1 MERELPPAQLA
12 TLVAIVELGS
22 FEAAA
27 RQLHLTPS
35 AVSQRIRA
43 LESAA
48 GRVLVRRS
56 VPCRPTGA
64 GETLLRLARQTRLL
78 QAEAFEAL
86 GGHPSTRVELSVAV
100 NADSLDT
107 WFRDVVAEVA
117 RWDDVVLRLHVEDQ
131 AFSVGLLR
139 GGEALAA
146 VTSDPVV
153 VQGCRREPLGTLR
166 YRPAASP
173 EFAARWRRPPAEDAD
188 GGDRGPGRRLDGAR
202 GDRPAAADYDWDR
215 MPLVVFNEKDDLQH
229 ELLRARGATTIAA
242 AHRVPNSAGF
252 HEAVRLGLGWGML
265 PDVQLDGDLAAGRLV
280 TLTDAHLDVALYWQR
295 WRLDS
300 PLLDRL
306 SETVQTAARRHL
318 RGDRT
323 GVPRG

>member
-1 MERELPPAQLA
+1 MDLELPPAQLA

-22 FEAAA
+22 FDAAA
-27 RQLHLTPS
+27 RHLHLTPS

-48 GRVLVRRS
+48 GQVLVRRS
-56 VPCRPTGA
+56 LPCRPTTA
-64 GETLLRLARQTRLL
+64 GEALLRLARQTRLL
-78 QAEAFEAL
+78 HAEAVEAL
-86 GGHPSTRVELSVAV
+86 GGRPSARVELSVAV
-100 NADSLDT
+100 NADSLET

-131 AFSVGLLR
+131 AFSAGLLR

-153 VQGCRREPLGTLR
+153 VQGCRCEPLGTLR
-166 YRPAASP
+166 YRPAATP
-173 EFAARWRRPPAEDAD
+173 EFAARWCAD
-188 GGDRGPGRRLDGAR
+188 GPPDG
-202 GDRPAAADYDWDR
+202 AADYRWDR
-215 MPLVVFNEKDDLQH
+215 MPLLVFNEKDGLQH
-229 ELLRARGATTIAA
+229 ELLRERGVLAAAPA
-242 AHRVPNSAGF
+242 AHRVPTTAGF

-265 PDVQLDGDLAAGRLV
+265 PDAQLDGDLATGRLV
-280 TLTDAHLDVALYWQR
+280 TLTDTHVDVPLYWQR

-306 SETVQTAARRHL
+306 TAAVTTAAGRHL
-318 RGDRT
+318 RGTRP
-323 GVPRG
+323 GG